1 MANAK
6 DNFIKG
12 ARKVPFTVGGNTL
25 QAFPLRQALNDSFGK
40 LGIDLPMD
48 LSKVNNPNQH

>member
-6 DNFIKG
+6 DNFDKG
-12 ARKVPFTVGGNTL
+12 TRKVPFTVGL
-25 QAFPLRQALNDSFGK
+25 QAFPLREALTNSFGK
-40 LGIDLPMD
+40 LGMDLPNG